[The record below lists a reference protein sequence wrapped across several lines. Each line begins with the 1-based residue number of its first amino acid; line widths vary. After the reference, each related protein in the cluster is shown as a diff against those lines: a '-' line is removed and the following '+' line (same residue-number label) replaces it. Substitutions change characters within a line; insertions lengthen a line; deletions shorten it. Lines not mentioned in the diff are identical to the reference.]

1 MAKAKAALLIN
12 ALQIH
17 AAETG
22 IHSSTSKTEFQ
33 NFQAITPEN
42 FITSENDRDKEVSAG
57 EYNIFNAH
65 SESTFNFQI
74 HSLFVEEIHFETLCA
89 TNIDQNISTIFSAP
103 PADLSVENHHRTLAC
118 DTASI
123 LSTNSAAEESYDY
136 RTLVTENLE
145 HQIAQHP
152 SALLNSNF
160 GDTLGLEPPTSSE
173 QDISTTQTSNADLI
187 SSESDY
193 TTNPHNSDFVCI
205 PQEVLRGS
213 KRKQPSE

>member
-1 MAKAKAALLIN
+1 M
-12 ALQIH
+12 
-17 AAETG
+17 
-22 IHSSTSKTEFQ
+22 
-33 NFQAITPEN
+33 
-42 FITSENDRDKEVSAG
+42 
-57 EYNIFNAH
+57 
-65 SESTFNFQI
+65 
-74 HSLFVEEIHFETLCA
+74 
-89 TNIDQNISTIFSAP
+89 
-103 PADLSVENHHRTLAC
+103 TLAC
-118 DTASI
+118 ATTSI
-123 LSTNSAAEESYDY
+123 PSTNSAAEESYDY